1 MAGCPHIGVD
11 GAEVRNLLGEG
22 EDAGF
27 AGDDEEAVRG
37 IATEPARPLQA
48 ARVDGTIKAVAN
60 QGIGDQAG

>member
-1 MAGCPHIGVD
+1 MSIDAPQIHD
-11 GAEVRNLLGEG
+11 FFGEG

-27 AGDDEEAVRG
+27 AGDDEEAVLG

-48 ARVDGTIKAVAN
+48 ARVDGAIKAVPG